1 MQQLRDD
8 TYCFSNPFGNMENS
22 LQLVMVQ
29 ATHDLDLCNKTKAI
43 RFTTNI
49 ITKVNKKVVVSVPYQ
64 QIKWK

>member
-1 MQQLRDD
+1 
-8 TYCFSNPFGNMENS
+8 MENS

-29 ATHDLDLCNKTKAI
+29 ATHDLDLCNNKKMEI

-49 ITKVNKKVVVSVPYQ
+49 IQTEVKKVVISVPYQ